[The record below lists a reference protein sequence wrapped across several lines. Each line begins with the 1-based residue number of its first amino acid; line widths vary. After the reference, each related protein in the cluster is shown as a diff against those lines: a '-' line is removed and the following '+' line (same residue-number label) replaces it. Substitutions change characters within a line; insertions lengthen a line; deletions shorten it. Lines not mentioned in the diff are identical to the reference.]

1 MPPALTIGSES
12 TVAETI
18 AHARQ
23 KMEAARAKGD
33 DIAAVTRFISEFYRT
48 VAPGDIQ
55 GRPMEYLYGAA
66 RSAWTLAQRRTPGAL
81 AIRAFNP
88 TAEEIG
94 WTCEHTVIE
103 MVNDDMPFLV
113 DTVTAALNDL
123 DVEVHGIIHPVI
135 AVERDAAG
143 GLVRLL
149 PEVGEG
155 SLTESVMHVEV
166 TRQVETAK
174 LDRIVARLKEVLA
187 DVRLAVEDWQAM
199 RARVDEAL
207 ASDFPEDDCHAC
219 RAFLEWLRA
228 HHFTFLGARIYTA
241 IDDGAGPSLRVEEGS
256 GLGILRDPERRVFD
270 ELQTNAAGQV
280 ENRIFNQEGP
290 PLLVAKSVRR
300 ATVHRPVSMDAI
312 VVKRRDA
319 EGGVSGVWLFLGL
332 FTAEIYTNSP
342 LMVPMLSGKIS
353 RVIADA
359 GFRRDGHDG
368 KKLLSILENLPR
380 DELFQSSE
388 AHLLAVGVG
397 ILQLQERRR
406 VALFLREDD
415 FQRFISCLIYI
426 PRDRFGTPLRL
437 AMQDLLAQAFAGEVL
452 SYATQVSEQ
461 PLARVHVIVRTQ
473 PGNLPDY
480 DPREIEARLA
490 AVARA
495 WEDNL
500 RDALYRTL
508 GEARGAEVQRR
519 YARAFPSNYTEHF
532 DAEAA
537 VFDIARIEEALAS
550 GVLGMNL
557 YRPLEAADEDV
568 RLKVYC
574 KGHAV
579 PLSDVLPMLENMGLR
594 VLEEIPYAVKVAGD
608 GGGSVW
614 IHDFGMRAA
623 QGGIVDIP
631 AVRKP
636 FQDALGRVWAGE
648 VENDGFNRLVIGAG
662 LTARDVTVL
671 RAYARYLRQVLF
683 PFSQAYISQTLLDNA
698 GVTRLLMDLF
708 HARNDPARQGAGAVE
723 RAAEIEAA
731 IGRGLDAIASADADR
746 ILRRYLNLIRATLRT
761 NYYQTE
767 ADGAPKPT
775 LAFKLSSQDLDDL
788 PKPKPWVE
796 VFVYSPRLEA
806 VHLRGGKVAR
816 GGIRWSDRPEDFRT
830 EILGLI
836 KAQMVK
842 NAVIVPVGA
851 KGGFICKRPPAGGN
865 REAVLAEGIACY
877 KLFMRALLGLTDNL
891 VGGRVVPPE
900 GVVRHDGDDPYLV
913 VAADKGTATFS
924 DIANAESQA
933 AGFWLDDAFA
943 SGGSQGYDHKTM
955 GITAR
960 GAWESVKRHFRELG
974 RDIQTEPFTAVGV
987 GDMAGD
993 VFGNGLLQSRKT
1005 RLIGAFNHLHIFV
1018 DPDPD
1023 AEAAYAERK
1032 RLFDTPRSTWADYDP
1047 KLLSKG
1053 GAVFSRQAKTVKVS
1067 PEAAARFGLSAEV
1080 VTPND
1085 LIRAILT
1092 ADVDLLFFGGIGTYL
1107 RASDETDA
1115 EVGDRA
1121 NDALRITGKML
1132 RAKVVGEGANLGATQ
1147 RGRIEY
1153 AQSGGRINTDAID
1166 NSAGVDCSDHEVNI
1180 KILLNEVVAHGD
1192 MTVKQRNVLLAKMTE
1207 DVGELVLRDNYLQS
1221 QALSM
1226 MEAHGPDRLDE
1237 QVRLIRHLERL
1248 GRLDRAIEFLP
1259 TEEQLAERIAK
1270 RGVLTRPETA
1280 VVMPYCKLW
1289 LFDEIIDSDLPDVAQ
1304 LDAELIGYFPPALR
1318 QGFGDAI
1325 HAHRL
1330 RREIVATVV
1339 GNAVINR
1346 MGGTFLTEM
1355 IEDSGR
1361 NPAEIARAFL
1371 VVRTAFDLEA
1381 VWAAIEALDNRVPAQ
1396 TQLAMLMA
1404 VNRAVRALVAWIL
1417 RHAPQPVDI
1426 SGLSERLRAGADA
1439 MLPGRLALPADAGE
1453 EGRVWLAAGVPDDL
1467 ARRVLALEAMVSVPD
1482 VVTLAETRGLA
1493 IPLAAA
1499 AHDRVGERF
1508 GFGWLKT
1515 TAAHLPPRSHWQ
1527 KLALVALIE
1536 DFAEQQRDV
1545 AQGVLARLAPDAT
1558 LESVETALGEWIAA
1572 NAYAVEQADRLLA
1585 EYRDAAQS
1593 PDLAMLTV
1601 AARQYRT
1608 MARA

>member
-1 MPPALTIGSES
+1 MPHTLTIGSEA

-23 KMEAARAKGD
+23 KMQTARAKAD
-33 DIAAVTRFISEFYRT
+33 DIAAVTAFIAQFYRT

-66 RSAWTLAQRRTPGAL
+66 RSAWTLAQRRVPGTL

-88 TAEEIG
+88 TAEETG
-94 WTCEHTVIE
+94 WTCDHTVIE

-113 DTVTAALNDL
+113 DTVTAALNAL
-123 DVEVHGIIHPVI
+123 DVEVFGIIHPVV
-135 AVERDAAG
+135 AVERDSAG
-143 GLVRLL
+143 NLVRLL
-149 PEVGEG
+149 PEGGEG
-155 SLTESVMHVEV
+155 GIVESVMHVEV
-166 TRQVETAK
+166 TRQIDAASIE
-174 LDRIVARLKEVLA
+174 RIVARLKEVLA
-187 DVRLAVEDWQAM
+187 DVRVAVEDWLAM

-207 ASDFPEDDCHAC
+207 AGDFPEDDCHEC

-228 HHFTFLGARIYTA
+228 HHFTFLGSRVYAA
-241 IDDGAGPSLRVEEGS
+241 VDDGSGPALRFDPAS

-280 ENRIFNQEGP
+280 ENLIFNQEGP

-300 ATVHRPVSMDAI
+300 STVHRPVAMDAI

-319 EGGVSGVWLFLGL
+319 EGRVIGIWLFLGL
-332 FTAEIYTNSP
+332 FTAEIYTNTP
-342 LMVPMLSGKIS
+342 LGVPMLRGKIS
-353 RVIADA
+353 RVIAAA

-388 AHLLAVGVG
+388 SHLLAVSVG

-415 FQRFISCLIYI
+415 LQRFVSCLVYI
-426 PRDRFGTPLRL
+426 PRDRFDTPLRL
-437 AMQDLLAQAFAGEVL
+437 AMQDILAKAFDGEVMA
-452 SYATQVSEQ
+452 YYTQINEL
-461 PLARVHVIVRTQ
+461 PLARLHVLVRTQ
-473 PGNLPDY
+473 PGHLPDY

-490 AVARA
+490 AAARA

-500 RDALYRTL
+500 RDALHRTL
-508 GEARGAEVQRR
+508 GEARGAEVLRR

-532 DAEAA
+532 DADTA
-537 VFDIARIEEALAS
+537 VFDIARIEETAAT

-557 YRPLEAADEDV
+557 YRPLEAAAEEI
-568 RLKVYC
+568 RLKVYS

-579 PLSDVLPMLENMGLR
+579 PLSDILPMLENMGLR
-594 VLEEIPYAVKVAGD
+594 VLEEIPYPVRVGESAA
-608 GGGSVW
+608 VW
-614 IHDFGMRAA
+614 IHDFGLRAA
-623 QGGIVDIP
+623 HGGTVDIQ

-636 FQDALGRVWAGE
+636 FQDALGRVWSGE

-662 LTARDVTVL
+662 LTAREVTVL

-683 PFSQAYISQTLLDNA
+683 PFSQSYISQTLLDNA
-698 GVTRLLMDLF
+698 GVTRLLVDLF
-708 HARNDPARQGAGAVE
+708 HTRNDPARQGAGTVE
-723 RAAEIEAA
+723 RAAGIEAE
-731 IGRGLDAIASADADR
+731 IGQGLDAIASADADR

-761 NYYQTE
+761 NHYQTE

-775 LAFKLSSQDLDDL
+775 LAFKLASRDLDDL

-796 VFVYSPRLEA
+796 IFVYSPRLEA

-842 NAVIVPVGA
+842 NSVIVPVGA
-851 KGGFICKRPPAGGN
+851 KGGFICKRPPAGGT
-865 REAVLAEGIACY
+865 REAVLAEAIECY

-891 VGGRVVPPE
+891 VGGAVVPPE

-943 SGGSQGYDHKTM
+943 SGGSQGYDHKAM

-974 RDIQTEPFTAVGV
+974 RDIQSEPFTAVGV

-1005 RLIGAFNHLHIFV
+1005 KLIGAFNHIHIFV

-1023 AEAAYAERK
+1023 AETSYAERQ
-1032 RLFDTPRSTWADYDP
+1032 RLFETPRSTWADYDP

-1053 GAVFSRQAKTVKVS
+1053 GAVFSRQSKTLKLS
-1067 PEAAARFGLSAEV
+1067 PEAAARFGVAQV
-1080 VTPND
+1080 VTPNE

-1121 NDALRITGKML
+1121 NDAVRVTGRML

-1147 RGRIEY
+1147 LGRIEY
-1153 AQSGGRINTDAID
+1153 ALAGGRINTDAID

-1192 MTVKQRNVLLAKMTE
+1192 MTVKQRNTLLATMTD
-1207 DVGELVLRDNYLQS
+1207 DVGHLVLRDNYLQS

-1237 QVRLIRHLERL
+1237 QARLIRHLERL

-1259 TEEQLAERIAK
+1259 TEEHLAERIAK
-1270 RGVLTRPETA
+1270 RGVLTRPEAA

-1289 LFDEIIDSDLPDVAQ
+1289 LFDEIIDSDLPDAAQ

-1318 QGFGDAI
+1318 QGFGAAI

-1339 GNAVINR
+1339 ANAVVNR
-1346 MGGTFLTEM
+1346 VGGTFLTEM

-1361 NPAEIARAFL
+1361 NPADIARAFL
-1371 VVRTAFDLEA
+1371 VVRTAFDLES
-1381 VWAAIEALDNRVPAQ
+1381 VWAAIEALDTRVPAQ

-1404 VNRAVRALVAWIL
+1404 VNRAVRALVSWIL
-1417 RHAPQPVDI
+1417 RHAPQPMDI
-1426 SGLSERLRAGADA
+1426 SGLSARLRAGAEA
-1439 MLPGRLALPADAGE
+1439 MLPSRLALPADAGE
-1453 EGRVWLAAGVPDDL
+1453 EGRAWLAAGVPDDL
-1467 ARRVLALEAMVSVPD
+1467 ARRVLALDAMVPVPD
-1482 VVTLAETRGLA
+1482 VVTLAETCALA

-1499 AHDRVGERF
+1499 AHDRVGDRF

-1515 TAAHLPPRSHWQ
+1515 QAARLAPRSHWQ
-1527 KLALVALIE
+1527 KLALGALIE
-1536 DFAEQQRDV
+1536 DFSEQQRDV
-1545 AQGVLARLAPDAT
+1545 AHGVLARLAPEAT
-1558 LESVETALGEWIAA
+1558 PESVETALGEWIAA

-1585 EYRDAAQS
+1585 EYRDAAQT